1 MKTIINNSLTK
12 DKVLLELV
20 RMCIA
25 TQPVSSHIDPS
36 GTIKQYVVMLP
47 NNDMF
52 ALELCTETDENY
64 EQHVYYT
71 AYIEK
76 QIVAELRIPT
86 KRKIYTP
93 EEEIII
99 NLMKQFAGKVIW
111 QEQSQQLQMLMG
123 KSIQG
128 QYTA

>member
-1 MKTIINNSLTK
+1 METIINNSLTK

-25 TQPVSSHIDPS
+25 TQPVSSQIDPS

-64 EQHVYYT
+64 EQYVYYT

-76 QIVAELRIPT
+76 QIVEELRIPT

-111 QEQSQQLQMLMG
+111 QEQSQQIQMLMG